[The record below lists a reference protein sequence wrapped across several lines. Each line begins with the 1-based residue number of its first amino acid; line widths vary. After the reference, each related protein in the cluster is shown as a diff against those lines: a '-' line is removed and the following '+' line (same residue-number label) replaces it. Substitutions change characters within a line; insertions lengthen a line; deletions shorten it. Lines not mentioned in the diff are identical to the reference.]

1 MVMALVKALWTS
13 LMRDRMALALT
24 FALPCV
30 MFTVFA
36 VIFGGTGDDKQVSKL
51 NVIVADLDQSRAS
64 KKMVASLTNMERLA
78 VESISEGDLK
88 PADGSDTTS
97 PDLRLEAARRVK
109 VGRAAA
115 AVIFPKGL
123 ESSLGI
129 FGGGGGGDRTAIEV
143 IYDPANPL
151 AQQML
156 AGVLQAS
163 AFTSVPDVLM
173 TQGLE
178 QFRTFGGAFTPAQE
192 AAMQSLKS
200 ILNPGES
207 DESDRSDGSEATEAA
222 PGSGMS
228 MTDGLVK
235 ITTTSAAELFSAS
248 GQTGSG
254 ISGDNMIS
262 YYAAAISVMFVMF
275 SMSGAASSLLEHE
288 EKGTLERLLSGGVTI
303 FRLLLAHWL
312 FCVVLGVIQIGFMLV
327 FASIVFGLDLW
338 NLPTL
343 LGTGLMALVSSM
355 ASAAFILMFATLC
368 RSRKQLEGL
377 SSIVILIMSA
387 IGGSMMPRFI
397 MPKFVLKLS
406 SVAFNSWA
414 MDGFLDVFWHRIP
427 GESVLAAI
435 APEVA
440 VILLMAGAFLLVASF
455 SSRRWA
461 VK

>member
-1 MVMALVKALWTS
+1 MVLALVKALWTS
-13 LMRDRMALALT
+13 LLRDRMALALS

-36 VIFGGTGDDKQVSKL
+36 IIFGGSGDDNQVSKL

-64 KKMVASLTNMERLA
+64 KKMVASLTGMERLA
-78 VESISEGDLK
+78 VEPLSQSDLK
-88 PADGSDTTS
+88 PSNDATAAP

-109 VGRAAA
+109 AGRTSA

-129 FGGGGGGDRTAIEV
+129 FGNGREDRTAIEI

-163 AFTSVPDVLM
+163 AFTSAPDVLM

-192 AAMQSLKS
+192 AAMESLKS
-200 ILNPGES
+200 ILGNDDPSADTTTG
-207 DESDRSDGSEATEAA
+207 EAA
-222 PGSGMS
+222 EQTAAVGGGMS

-235 ITTTSAAELFSAS
+235 ITTTSAADLFAGS
-248 GQTGSG
+248 GRTGSR
-254 ISGDNMIS
+254 ISGANMIS

-312 FCVVLGVIQIGFMLV
+312 FCVVMGVIQIGFMLV

-343 LGTGLMALVSSM
+343 IGAGVMALASSM
-355 ASAAFILMFATLC
+355 ASAAFVLMFATLC

-397 MPKFVLKLS
+397 MPAFVLKLS

-440 VILLMAGAFLLVASF
+440 VILGMAAVFLFVASY